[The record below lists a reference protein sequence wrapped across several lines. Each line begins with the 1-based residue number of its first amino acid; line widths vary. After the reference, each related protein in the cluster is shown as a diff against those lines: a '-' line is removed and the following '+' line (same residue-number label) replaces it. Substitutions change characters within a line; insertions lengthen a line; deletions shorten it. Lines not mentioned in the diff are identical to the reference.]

1 MSITKVILP
10 KELKYTATHEWVK
23 IRGRTAYMGLTEF
36 ALEGLGEVLNLEL
49 PIKEDELLVGVVLGD
64 VETTDVM
71 HEITSPVEGL
81 VAETNKA
88 VLKNPGL
95 VTKDPY
101 KRGWLLKIKLCIPHR
116 LESFLTAEDYLSQ
129 VQKKPKR

>member
-1 MSITKVILP
+1 MPTTKVILP
-10 KELKYTATHEWVK
+10 KELKYTATHEWIK

-49 PIKEDELLVGVVLGD
+49 PIKEDELLAGVILGE

-71 HEITSPVEGL
+71 HEIISPVEGL
-81 VAETNKA
+81 VMETNKA
-88 VLKNPGL
+88 IYKNPGL

-101 KRGWLLKIKLCIPHR
+101 KRGWLLKIKLPAPQDAD
-116 LESFLTAEDYLSQ
+116 SFLTAEDYLSQ
-129 VQKKPKR
+129 VHKKPKK